1 MEVPQRCLFST
12 PRPKLAAKRSL
23 FGRITDE
30 QRAQNRALIQNFSQ
44 TLEQASVQRYN
55 FDFAKGEPLAGE
67 NQWEVAQDVPEV
79 YKRMCSETER
89 ACSTPPSRRRLLGSV
104 DHNCRAVPR
113 VYAVPKSL
121 PSSSVSVP
129 PPRTTGAISVSES
142 TENRPVAAEQPS
154 TTSPSVQKTQEA
166 SPSSS
171 SSSRGSKRKQPKITE
186 CFAATKKNTKRKLD
200 FGDA

>member
-129 PPRTTGAISVSES
+129 PRTTGAISVSES